1 MPSAALRQ
9 TVAKRGVKIEVDQGY
24 AEGHR
29 KWRNTRW
36 IRSINRRRNGAWN
49 AVKSSGKTDE
59 KKPLPGRQRFSM
71 KRS

>member
-29 KWRNTRW
+29 KWRNTR
-36 IRSINRRRNGAWN
+36 
-49 AVKSSGKTDE
+49 
-59 KKPLPGRQRFSM
+59 
-71 KRS
+71 